1 MMGLVATN
9 SPCPMISK
17 SSIHEKERG
26 GFRIKMEASQIS
38 LPEKKV
44 KAIVE
49 KLVRG
54 RSLKEPPICI
64 FSGRNLGIS
73 HLKCSCGNMPLKI
86 RRPNISAQKVHGE
99 DVSEVIKVSSYQC
112 PSKNIKT
119 K

>member
-17 SSIHEKERG
+17 SSIHQKERR

-49 KLVRG
+49 KLARD

-64 FSGRNLGIS
+64 FSGRNMGISSGRNVGIS
-73 HLKCSCGNMPLKI
+73 HLKRSCGNKPLKI
-86 RRPNISAQKVHGE
+86 KRPNISA
-99 DVSEVIKVSSYQC
+99 
-112 PSKNIKT
+112 
-119 K
+119 